1 MTDAALSKSP
11 DLTTKEGLLKHLG
24 AKYGQIQSVD
34 VLTGGTANFVYR
46 VTFSDRNP
54 IICKHAATYLSSNSS
69 FSFDSAR
76 MDYEARALG
85 HIPSFQSQDLKS
97 VSAVH
102 MFDYDSA
109 AKLLTMEDGGESNLK
124 EAYTESGLDINSVA
138 DDLAAWLANLHTRT
152 RDFSLR
158 LEAQASSS
166 QNNNN
171 PIAVAIYRHSYQNL
185 HHALAKFGFDTAL
198 ANRINEE
205 YGSRLAQDDECVVM
219 GDFWPGNVLVKPSDV
234 ESSSGSTHSNLTI
247 VDWEMVRRGTSATD
261 VAQFAA
267 EAFLLDTFRGNR
279 GLREQFLTAYFRARG
294 DDPRVNREWIKR
306 LAVHWAVHVA
316 FWPTRVHWTDDAG
329 TKKLVE
335 TGINVL
341 KAVIDDDME
350 FVAKSALFQGV
361 QKWEQVLTRP

>member
-1 MTDAALSKSP
+1 MTDASPSKSP

-24 AKYGQIQSVD
+24 AKHGHIQSVH

-46 VTFSDRNP
+46 VTFTDRTP
-54 IICKHAATYLSSNSS
+54 IICKHAATYLSSNTN

-76 MDYEARALG
+76 MDYEARALR
-85 HIPSFQSQDLKS
+85 HIPAFQSQDLKS
-97 VSAVH
+97 VSAVRI
-102 MFDYDSA
+102 FDYDPV
-109 AKLLTMEDGGESNLK
+109 AKLLTMDDGGESNLK
-124 EAYTESGLDINSVA
+124 EAYTDLSLDVKQIA
-138 DDLAAWLANLHTRT
+138 HALATWLANLHVRT
-152 RDFSLR
+152 REFSLN
-158 LEAQASSS
+158 LDAGMETS

-198 ANRINEE
+198 ANQINEK
-205 YGSRLAQDDECVVM
+205 YGSLLAHDDECVVM
-219 GDFWPGNVLVKPSDV
+219 GDFWPGNVLVKSSDV
-234 ESSSGSTHSNLTI
+234 DNSTGLTQSNLTV

-267 EAFLLDTFRGNR
+267 EAFLLDTYRGNR
-279 GLREQFLTAYFRARG
+279 SLRANFLTAYFRARG
-294 DDPRVNREWIKR
+294 NDPRLNREWIKR
-306 LAVHWAVHVA
+306 LAVHWAVHIA

-341 KAVIDDDME
+341 KAVVDDDMD
-350 FVAKSALFQGV
+350 FVGKSELFRGV
-361 QKWEQVLTRP
+361 EKWEQVLTRS